1 MFQAIQEKKKKV
13 FELVLVSSNHFIEL
27 FTTLVI
33 IKLISVYLTK
43 EEYGFYALILSVFTF
58 VSIFP
63 FTSLHTAIER
73 YVIEYK
79 SNHSFEKKFVSLI
92 SIHSFFFFAY
102 LLILLFAN
110 SYLTQDWRNI
120 LILLVFFIIVRIYKA
135 LLICIW
141 NVERK
146 RKIML
151 FARIVDMLIQVG
163 VIVFFIFRNSL
174 SVSSV
179 LIASIFGNSFSVIV
193 FILSYKN
200 LISFQYFKLETF
212 KSVFSDIFKYSLPL
226 IFWGIFLWAQNM
238 IGRWYIDIFLN
249 KTDVANYSIMTSLA
263 LIPGTA
269 IVALV
274 GQFVVPIVYV
284 KENQNYGYISS
295 TNKKIVLLSLVF
307 WIFVIIVT
315 YFLKDILIQ
324 IFLDKKYINVSW
336 SLPLLMIGTAAYSI
350 GQVLIYEIYYY
361 KKPDLL
367 LIANILP
374 GLFSIIFGFFI
385 IKNFGFVG
393 AVYTYVVSYVI
404 SGIMTLIIVAR
415 FSKSQKISF
424 NNQ

>member
-1 MFQAIQEKKKKV
+1 MV
-13 FELVLVSSNHFIEL
+13 
-27 FTTLVI
+27 
-33 IKLISVYLTK
+33 
-43 EEYGFYALILSVFTF
+43 
-58 VSIFP
+58 
-63 FTSLHTAIER
+63 
-73 YVIEYK
+73 
-79 SNHSFEKKFVSLI
+79 
-92 SIHSFFFFAY
+92 
-102 LLILLFAN
+102 ILLFAN

-163 VIVFFIFRNSL
+163 VIVFIIFRNSL

-249 KTDVANYSIMTSLA
+249 KTDVANYSIMTTLA